1 MRGQQV
7 YPGHP
12 DAYAHFAQFEDAF
25 RTESDRGVAVLSM
38 CVIEELLNERI
49 SNIVGTHSPEMVKV
63 LAPPGR
69 WSVLADAATMLG
81 LLSPAERDDLK
92 VLIKIRNWFAHK
104 AMESLAFDHADVIDH
119 LSRLK
124 IYERFQVN
132 GPAPINPRER
142 FLNGV
147 AAIYLI
153 ICMRDGVPPFEQQS
167 DLHMSA
173 T

>member
-1 MRGQQV
+1 MWKQQV
-7 YPGHP
+7 HPGHP
-12 DAYAHFAQFEDAF
+12 SAYAHFAQFEDAF
-25 RTESDRGVAVLSM
+25 KAESDRGMAVLAM
-38 CVIEELLNERI
+38 CVVEDLLHERI
-49 SNIVGTHSPEMVKV
+49 KEIVGVNFPEMVKL

-81 LLSPAERDDLK
+81 LLSPAEREDLK
-92 VLIKIRNWFAHK
+92 LLIAVRNRFAHK
-104 AMESLAFDHADVIDH
+104 AMDSLAFDHPDVADQ

-124 IYERFQVN
+124 IYERFQVD
-132 GPAPINPRER
+132 GPTPGTPRER

-147 AAIYLI
+147 AGIYLLI
-153 ICMRDGVPPFEQQS
+153 RMRAGVSPFEPVP